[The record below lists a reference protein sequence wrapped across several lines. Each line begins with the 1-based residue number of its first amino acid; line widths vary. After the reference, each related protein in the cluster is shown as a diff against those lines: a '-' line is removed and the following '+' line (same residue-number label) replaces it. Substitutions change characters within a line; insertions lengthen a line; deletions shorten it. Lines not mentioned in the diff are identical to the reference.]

1 MAHWKDAAKE
11 SFKARRSPDTLVE
24 ISVPEWKTSIW
35 YWPDMTLQE
44 RREIYLLARQED
56 GHTVLDLEAM
66 AVSLIVRA
74 RDNSGKKLFAMPE
87 KRELITE
94 YDADVISRVVGEM
107 SAGGLS
113 VEDAEKN

>member
-1 MAHWKDAAKE
+1 MNHWKDRAKE

-24 ISVPEWKTSIW
+24 IPVPEWGISVW

-44 RREIYLLARQED
+44 RREIYLLAKQED
-56 GHTVLDLEAM
+56 GQTILDLEAM

-74 RDNSGKKLFAMPE
+74 RDSAGKKLFAMPE
-87 KRELITE
+87 KRELMTE
-94 YDADVISRVVGEM
+94 YDPDVISRVVGSM
-107 SAGGLS
+107 ASGGLT

>member
-1 MAHWKDAAKE
+1 
-11 SFKARRSPDTLVE
+11 
-24 ISVPEWKTSIW
+24 
-35 YWPDMTLQE
+35 MTLQE

-87 KRELITE
+87 KRELMTE

>member
-74 RDNSGKKLFAMPE
+74 RDNSGKKLFSMPE
-87 KRELITE
+87 KRELMTE

>member
-24 ISVPEWKTSIW
+24 IPVAEWKTSIW

-87 KRELITE
+87 KRELMTE

>member
-1 MAHWKDAAKE
+1 MSHWKEQAKAT
-11 SFKARRSPDTLVE
+11 FKARRSPETLVE
-24 ISVPEWKTSIW
+24 IPVPEWNTSIW

-44 RREIYLLARQED
+44 RREIFLLARQED

-87 KRELITE
+87 KRELMTE

>member
-1 MAHWKDAAKE
+1 MNHWKDRAKE

-24 ISVPEWKTSIW
+24 IPVAEWGISVF

-44 RREIYLLARQED
+44 RRDIYLLAKQED
-56 GHTVLDLEAM
+56 GHTILDLEAM

-74 RDNSGKKLFAMPE
+74 RDSSGKKLFAMPE
-87 KRELITE
+87 KRELMTE
-94 YDADVISRVVGEM
+94 YDPDVISRVVGSM
-107 SAGGLS
+107 NTGGLT

>member
-1 MAHWKDAAKE
+1 MAHWKDGAKE

-24 ISVPEWKTSIW
+24 IPVPEWKTSIW

-56 GHTVLDLEAM
+56 GQTVLDLEAM

-74 RDNSGKKLFAMPE
+74 RDSGGKKIFAMPE
-87 KRELITE
+87 KRELMTE
-94 YDADVISRVVGEM
+94 YDPDVISRVVGAM
-107 SAGGLS
+107 STGGLS

>member
-1 MAHWKDAAKE
+1 MHWKDQAKAQ
-11 SFKARRSPDTLVE
+11 FKARRTPDTLEE
-24 ISVPEWKTSIW
+24 IAVPEWGVSVW

-44 RREIYLLARQED
+44 RREIYLLAKQED

-74 RDNSGKKLFAMPE
+74 RDSSGKKLFSMPE
-87 KRELITE
+87 KRELMTE
-94 YDADVISRVVGEM
+94 YDPDVISRVVGQM
-107 SAGGLS
+107 STAAET